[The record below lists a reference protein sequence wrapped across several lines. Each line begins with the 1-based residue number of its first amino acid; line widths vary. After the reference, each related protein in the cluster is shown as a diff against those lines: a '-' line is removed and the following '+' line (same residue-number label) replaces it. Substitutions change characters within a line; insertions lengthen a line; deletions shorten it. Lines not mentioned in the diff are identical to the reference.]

1 MKNKASISLEKKYF
15 TIAEIAEILRLN
27 KRTIWNWIK
36 AKDLKA
42 IKIKGKYLRIPHSQL
57 NKLIK
62 RVGQAKSEVC
72 LLQDGFKRMDVR
84 MYADEKTHEKI
95 KVLASIRKVKIAN
108 MLDEIV
114 NYYIQSNNYSFPAQ
128 KFRTVVRILKGGRK

>member
-1 MKNKASISLEKKYF
+1 MKNKSSISLEKKYF

-57 NKLIK
+57 INMLK
-62 RVGQAKSEVC
+62 RVG
-72 LLQDGFKRMDVR
+72 
-84 MYADEKTHEKI
+84 
-95 KVLASIRKVKIAN
+95 
-108 MLDEIV
+108 
-114 NYYIQSNNYSFPAQ
+114 
-128 KFRTVVRILKGGRK
+128 